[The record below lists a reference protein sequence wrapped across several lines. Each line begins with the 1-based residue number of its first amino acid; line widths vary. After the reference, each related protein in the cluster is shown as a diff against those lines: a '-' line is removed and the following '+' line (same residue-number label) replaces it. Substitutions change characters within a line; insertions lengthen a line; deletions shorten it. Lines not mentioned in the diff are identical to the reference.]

1 MFWKISRRSRD
12 AAPRRRRLTP
22 LRWTDPPEGTNS
34 FALTV
39 DDRED
44 PTGIWVLWVLYG
56 IAATVRA
63 LPEAVPRQDTVAGAG
78 SQGLNDFGEVGYSG
92 PRPPQ
97 GPAQLYFFKLYALDT
112 ALALPPRRLKA
123 ELLKASAGHIL
134 VRVDL
139 IGRYQR
145 T

>member
-1 MFWKISRRSRD
+1 MRPPGADVSP
-12 AAPRRRRLTP
+12 PRRR
-22 LRWTDPPEGTNS
+22 TDSPEGTKS
-34 FALTV
+34 FALTM

-44 PTGIWVLWVLYG
+44 PSGIWVLWVLYG

-97 GPAQLYFFKLYALDT
+97 GPAHLYFFKLYAL
-112 ALALPPRRLKA
+112 APPSPCHR
-123 ELLKASAGHIL
+123 AGSK
-134 VRVDL
+134 RSS
-139 IGRYQR
+139 
-145 T
+145 